1 MATYNYE
8 SCLGSPDYTLVTQGT
23 AVTSTQTLPS
33 LRFSDSD
40 IMLWNKVIEK
50 IINWFGKCFKHSDE
64 TFSGWWE
71 TWIWGRFSHKECPR
85 LVTAVLS
92 HTCQDQSASREG
104 YLQTSLKTTFDLPHP
119 TAFLIMHLNAEW
131 LKQDLKLLWPLS
143 QVAVYHSRPAMA

>member
-8 SCLGSPDYTLVTQGT
+8 SCLGSPDYTRVTQGT

-92 HTCQDQSASREG
+92 HTCQDQIESREG
-104 YLQTSLKTTFDLPHP
+104 YLQTSLKTTFDLPLPRSLSHSALERWMTEAGSEAVMAP
-119 TAFLIMHLNAEW
+119 LPSHC
-131 LKQDLKLLWPLS
+131 LS
-143 QVAVYHSRPAMA
+143 Q